1 MPSSLII
8 VALAAAWLVVLV
20 PMVARRR
27 QEIARTGEDA
37 LSARVVRSG
46 GGARTDD
53 REESTMPESAEES
66 GRAEVAFE
74 PEDELVDEEL
84 AEQDAAEYGA
94 GEIDEPLP
102 RSPRYRPGRGGFD
115 PEAAE
120 IAARA
125 RYAFR
130 QRVVMMLLATVL
142 ISALLAGFVA
152 SGLWWVTGGALAG
165 LGGYLSYLRR
175 QVRIETEIRQ
185 RRLARMRRA
194 RAGSPRR
201 RRYEE
206 DYGADYEVADA
217 GPREIRYEEDYEYE
231 YERIEAERAAI
242 AGVERKPRPYART
255 PRRNAVVLDLDD
267 EDPAFHELDEPGP
280 PVYRRAVGE

>member
-1 MPSSLII
+1 
-8 VALAAAWLVVLV
+8 
-20 PMVARRR
+20 
-27 QEIARTGEDA
+27 
-37 LSARVVRSG
+37 
-46 GGARTDD
+46 
-53 REESTMPESAEES
+53 MPESAEES

-74 PEDELVDEEL
+74 PEDERVDEEL
-84 AEQDAAEYGA
+84 AEQDAAEFDA
-94 GEIDEPLP
+94 EEDAEPL
-102 RSPRYRPGRGGFD
+102 RGSPRYRPGRGGFD
-115 PEAAE
+115 PAAAE

-194 RAGSPRR
+194 RAGSLRR

-206 DYGADYEVADA
+206 DYGADYEVAAA
-217 GPREIRYEEDYEYE
+217 GPREIQYEEDYE

-255 PRRNAVVLDLDD
+255 PRRNAVVLDIDD